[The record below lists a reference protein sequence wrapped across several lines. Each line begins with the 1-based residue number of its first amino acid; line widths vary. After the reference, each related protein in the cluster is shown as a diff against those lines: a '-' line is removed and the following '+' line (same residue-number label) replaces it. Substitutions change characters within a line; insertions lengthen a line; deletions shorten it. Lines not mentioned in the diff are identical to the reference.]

1 MIRIAPSILSAD
13 FAALGDAIAA
23 AERGGADQIHVDV
36 MDGHF
41 VPNITIGPPVVR
53 DIKRVAHVPLDVHLM
68 IAHPD
73 RYIEAFADAGAAML
87 SVHVEVLP
95 HLHRTLGFIKS
106 LGIKAGAVLN
116 PSTPVSA
123 LEEVA
128 GELDFALV
136 MSVNPGFGGQAFIP
150 RSESK
155 VRAMRALLD
164 RAGNPAP
171 IEIDGGIDRTNAA
184 RVVAA
189 GVEILVAG
197 HAIFNGADVE
207 AATRELKAA
216 ALEGLTT
223 GLTEK
228 N

>member
-1 MIRIAPSILSAD
+1 
-13 FAALGDAIAA
+13 
-23 AERGGADQIHVDV
+23 

-53 DIKRVAHVPLDVHLM
+53 AIKRVAHVPLDVHLM

-95 HLHRTLGFIKS
+95 HLHRTLAFIKS

-155 VRAMRALLD
+155 VRAVRALLD
-164 RAGNPAP
+164 RSGNPAP

-184 RVVAA
+184 SVVAA

-207 AATRELKAA
+207 TATRELKAA